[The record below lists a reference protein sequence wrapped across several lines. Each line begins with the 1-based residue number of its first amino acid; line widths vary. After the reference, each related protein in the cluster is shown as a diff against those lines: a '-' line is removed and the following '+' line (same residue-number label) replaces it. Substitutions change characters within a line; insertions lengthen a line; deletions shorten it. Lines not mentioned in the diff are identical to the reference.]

1 MSTVGDNEARTADD
15 NGSFDRTRTSDEGG
29 YRLLLPANFEADK
42 KYPLI
47 LNLHGG
53 AGVGDD
59 NESNLR
65 NWSVTFVD
73 AAWHDAGC
81 KTVPRRRGT

>member
-1 MSTVGDNEARTADD
+1 MKRNFWSALSILLVCAAQAQNSEQQERPREQNKGAGVPQEILDAYEGRV
-15 NGSFDRTRTSDEGG
+15 FDGMP
-29 YRLLLPANFEADK
+29 YRLLLPANFEPAK

-59 NESNLR
+59 N
-65 NWSVTFVD
+65 
-73 AAWHDAGC
+73 
-81 KTVPRRRGT
+81 